1 MRRCIDQAFE
11 TLIAD
16 EDVCSSGRTMVRHAV
31 DMLAQLLDVDRRT
44 NQGMGSFDRDWPV
57 SLSVPLTPIEYD
69 ALRFL
74 SSLYP
79 ANPPEIARACLL
91 PFLDPGST
99 PPSRRDD
106 GLDTERTARV
116 PLGLEV
122 SESSRLEEL
131 AGTAGV
137 GPETMARWAM
147 WESLG
152 SLLEVSRP

>member
-1 MRRCIDQAFE
+1 MRRCSDQAFE

-16 EDVCSSGRTMVRHAV
+16 GDVCLVGKTMVRHVV

-44 NQGMGSFDRDWPV
+44 NQGMGSFARDWPV

-74 SSLYP
+74 ASLYP
-79 ANPPEIARACLL
+79 ANPPEIVRASLL
-91 PFLDPGST
+91 PFLDAGST

-116 PLGLEV
+116 TLGLEEP
-122 SESSRLEEL
+122 ESSRLEEL
-131 AGTAGV
+131 ARNAGV

-147 WESLG
+147 WESLD
-152 SLLEVSRP
+152 SLLEFSRP